1 MATLYETIESDLKT
15 ALKARSQV
23 ELGVLR
29 LLKSDLQYEMNRD
42 GSDSLADEV
51 VETIIRRN
59 IKKRRESIE
68 QFEKAGRQ
76 ELAEGEQAE
85 LVILEKYLPP
95 EVSEAEITK
104 VLDEVWAKVNPTGP
118 ADMGKVMGPVMGRF
132 KGQNIDGNKVRALV
146 QALLNG

>member
-146 QALLNG
+146 QARLNG